1 MFKKSLRHSHLQGWL
16 KSIELH
22 WLFFESTLI
31 YTRWRFFRAAGTHGA
46 LDQVHK
52 PCNSE
57 MIQPPLA
64 CASLWIVLGPSAS
77 ASWWQSSRERERTAG
92 FYRQT
97 NGKEIPAGIP
107 DFEPVICLLLLCVI
121 EIASCEITFL
131 IHEMSRKVPLFTVG
145 LSPSQ
150 WLSLS

>member
-1 MFKKSLRHSHLQGWL
+1 MFKKSLRHSHLQSWI

-31 YTRWRFFRAAGTHGA
+31 YTGWRFFRAAGIHGA

-57 MIQPPLA
+57 MIQLTLA

-77 ASWWQSSRERERTAG
+77 TSWWQSSREGERMAG
-92 FYRQT
+92 FYRHMVKKYLQVFQIL
-97 NGKEIPAGIP
+97 NQL
-107 DFEPVICLLLLCVI
+107 FVCSCCVLQK
-121 EIASCEITFL
+121 SL
-131 IHEMSRKVPLFTVG
+131 VVRP
-145 LSPSQ
+145 
-150 WLSLS
+150 LSLSMKWAEKSHCLQWVWALASD